1 MPIQKQKPIENTEEL
16 QTVQGVMSEDD
27 LKAKYA
33 KVNFPLEY
41 QSFSDMFET
50 LGAEKMTVTIT
61 NKDGQSTEHT
71 ITAQEVDEKAYL
83 LLQARDEKALVTAIP
98 ASPDHAYVV
107 VSGLTESAVT
117 TMKQD
122 GIATAM
128 CVETSEGRFQSI
140 VKLNRC
146 DEEKRAA
153 IESTLVNRYG
163 NGEKN
168 PVAIPSFYSATTDR
182 MPRIVNMNTIA
193 PALGA
198 ARLIERLDEK
208 AALYAGQEA
217 SMKAYAAQVAQERE
231 LELKKIPPVV
241 TNGQPYIESPDRVSQ
256 QQANQTASYS
266 SMIDSILAFLRDL
279 AKKMAQL
286 FTRAFTAAPGL
297 SVQKHDQEPARWL
310 TKRGVW
316 SEQELS
322 QGILPDNKINTE
334 IKKTLKQDAP
344 KQEVVQ
350 DVQQKVA
357 AIKAEVAQQQEQ
369 QAQAQEQTQDAPSQ
383 ASHKRRR
390 R

>member
-182 MPRIVNMNTIA
+182 MPRIVT
-193 PALGA
+193 
-198 ARLIERLDEK
+198 
-208 AALYAGQEA
+208 
-217 SMKAYAAQVAQERE
+217 
-231 LELKKIPPVV
+231 
-241 TNGQPYIESPDRVSQ
+241 
-256 QQANQTASYS
+256 
-266 SMIDSILAFLRDL
+266 
-279 AKKMAQL
+279 
-286 FTRAFTAAPGL
+286 
-297 SVQKHDQEPARWL
+297 
-310 TKRGVW
+310 
-316 SEQELS
+316 
-322 QGILPDNKINTE
+322 
-334 IKKTLKQDAP
+334 
-344 KQEVVQ
+344 
-350 DVQQKVA
+350 
-357 AIKAEVAQQQEQ
+357 
-369 QAQAQEQTQDAPSQ
+369 
-383 ASHKRRR
+383 
-390 R
+390 